1 MVTRCAEPMWE
12 QLSLF
17 EPAQEQPMKFPD
29 LRVVGDIVGR
39 LVLAECEEAMVTKV
53 EGLPNCPFYRTSS
66 GSCYS
71 YEEGAASV
79 DELRRRAAELLPQ
92 YQTVIPS
99 GLERRLTVLYRPHNE
114 TEPPMWGQIGIY
126 QGNMLFW
133 KDAITYQFLEPYDNP
148 KKLEAAYQKHWKELL
163 ENSGIITTEAP
174 EHSMSRLYWSRHG
187 FYASARYVQSNG

>member
-1 MVTRCAEPMWE
+1 MKRYAEPVWE

-17 EPAQEQPMKFPD
+17 APAQEQPMKLPD
-29 LRVVGDIVGR
+29 LRMVGDTVGR
-39 LVLAECEEAMVTKV
+39 LVLAECEEALVTKV
-53 EGLPNCPFYRTSS
+53 EGLPNFPFYRASR

-71 YEEGAASV
+71 YEEGTASV
-79 DELRRRAAELLPQ
+79 EELRRRAEELLPQ

-99 GLERRLTVLYRPHNE
+99 GLERRLTVLYRPYDE

-133 KDAITYQFLEPYDNP
+133 KDVMTYQFLEPYDNP
-148 KKLEAAYQKHWKELL
+148 KKLEAAYQKHRKELL
-163 ENSGIITTEAP
+163 ENSGIITTEAL

-187 FYASARYVQSNG
+187 FYASARYVQFNG

>member
-1 MVTRCAEPMWE
+1 MVTRCAEPVWE

-17 EPAQEQPMKFPD
+17 APAQESPMKFPD
-29 LRVVGDIVGR
+29 LRMVGDTVGR

-53 EGLPNCPFYRTSS
+53 EGLPNHPFYRTSR
-66 GSCYS
+66 GICYS

-79 DELRRRAAELLPQ
+79 DELRRRTVELLPQ

-133 KDAITYQFLEPYDNP
+133 KED
-148 KKLEAAYQKHWKELL
+148 
-163 ENSGIITTEAP
+163 SGIITTEAP
-174 EHSMSRLYWSRHG
+174 EHPMSRLYWSRHG
-187 FYASARYVQSNG
+187 FYASARYVQFNG